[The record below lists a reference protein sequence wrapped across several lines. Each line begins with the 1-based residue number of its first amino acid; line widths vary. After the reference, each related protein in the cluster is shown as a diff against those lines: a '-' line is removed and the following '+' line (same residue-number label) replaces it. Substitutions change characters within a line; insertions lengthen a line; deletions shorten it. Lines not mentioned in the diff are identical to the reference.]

1 MADQPNAIFLQ
12 NSNPSPGGANPINL
26 RCPHCRHMGAFHGL
40 NNIHDASFVGNF
52 EGKAVP
58 ITFGIRKCP
67 NRDCS
72 GLVFVSAISGKVAR
86 CFPPEIIDF
95 DATNLPDN
103 ILRTLEESILCHSV
117 GAYRASALMVRRVL
131 EELCDNKGITGKD
144 LKARLLKL
152 GEGNLIPPE
161 LFDAADELRVLGNDA
176 AHVQAK
182 EYNDIGEREASIGIE
197 LTKEILKSV
206 YQLSSLLDR
215 LRSLKKP

>member
-1 MADQPNAIFLQ
+1 
-12 NSNPSPGGANPINL
+12 
-26 RCPHCRHMGAFHGL
+26 
-40 NNIHDASFVGNF
+40 
-52 EGKAVP
+52 
-58 ITFGIRKCP
+58 
-67 NRDCS
+67 
-72 GLVFVSAISGKVAR
+72 
-86 CFPPEIIDF
+86 
-95 DATNLPDN
+95 
-103 ILRTLEESILCHSV
+103 
-117 GAYRASALMVRRVL
+117 MVRRVL